1 MFAALALVAA
11 LVGGVVAAAGLVLQ
25 LRRRRIRRQWQP
37 TSGRTSGTRHS
48 ERGSGSSVSFTTD
61 DGRDIEGAPLAY
73 VDIGY
78 YPVGKEVPV
87 WYDPADPGGST
98 PTSRPWTDTSARSSW
113 WSGSS
118 WSSSSVGCGGSPSSS
133 ERSPPERNAH
143 SVALPWT

>member
-87 WYDPADPGGST
+87 WYDPADPRRFHAHATALDRHLGVLLMVVGLVVVLVFG
-98 PTSRPWTDTSARSSW
+98 RLW
-113 WSGSS
+113 W
-118 WSSSSVGCGGSPSSS
+118 
-133 ERSPPERNAH
+133 
-143 SVALPWT
+143 LTLQL